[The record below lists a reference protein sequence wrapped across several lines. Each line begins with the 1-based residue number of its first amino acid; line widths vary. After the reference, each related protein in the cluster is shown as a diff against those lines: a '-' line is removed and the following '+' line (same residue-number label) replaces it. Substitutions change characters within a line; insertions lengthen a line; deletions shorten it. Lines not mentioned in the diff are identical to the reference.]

1 MKKNQIDIITLGC
14 SKNLVDSESLMRL
27 FQRKGFTCK
36 HDAER
41 VEGEYVVINTCG
53 FIEDAKQESIDTI
66 LEFAQAR
73 EANLINGL
81 YVMGCLSQRYQ
92 KELEIEIPQVDK
104 YYGKFNYKQLLE
116 DLPQPR
122 DVSINLPVCS
132 KVKMD
137 TTPSHY
143 SYIKISEGCNRRCA
157 YCAIPLI
164 TGKHISRPKEEILD
178 EVKSLVSEGVKEF
191 QVIAQELTF
200 YGMDIDG
207 KRHIA
212 ELIDE
217 MAQIKGV
224 KWIRLHYAYPN
235 QFPFELLDVMRR
247 HDNVC
252 KYLDIALQHISN
264 HMLDRMHRNT
274 TKEETM
280 YLIEKLREAMPGIH
294 LRTTL
299 MVGFPGET
307 EEDFKELV
315 EFVKWARF
323 ERMGAFAY
331 SEEEGTYSAEH
342 YEDDVPQEVKEA
354 RLSKLMRVQQSISA
368 EIEAEKVGKTL
379 RVIIDRREGDY
390 YIGRTEFCSPEVDP
404 EVLIPVANRRLRRG
418 CFYDVKITGAE
429 EFDLYGDVISLS
441 K

>member
-116 DLPQPR
+116 DLPQPTN
-122 DVSINLPVCS
+122 VSINLPVCS

-235 QFPFELLDVMRR
+235 QFPFELLEVMRR

-280 YLIEKLREAMPGIH
+280 PLIEKLREAMPGIH

>member
-116 DLPQPR
+116 DLPQPT

-137 TTPSHY
+137 ITPSHY

-315 EFVKWARF
+315 GFVKWARF